1 MQQPVP
7 VLTTEQA
14 IIDREHLRLLSAFY
28 YVTGAVHA
36 LAASVLLIYLFLG
49 LMMVFSSSSDAQAG
63 GFFFS
68 ALGGL
73 GALFGWIFAGLTIY
87 AGRCIAMRKHKL
99 FTLIMGGFNCLSFP
113 YGTIL
118 GVASFM
124 VLTKQSVNEIYEEP
138 RLLSSNVLGTKPSA
152 RTAGTLPLMP
162 PTPGQQNPFDRSE
175 HHHDSDEEKMWKAL
189 EEKAS
194 QSNQPPEESA

>member
-36 LAASVLLIYLFLG
+36 LAASVLLIYLVLG
-49 LMMVFSSSSDAQAG
+49 LMMVLSPGSEAHAG
-63 GFFFS
+63 GLFFS
-68 ALGGL
+68 AIGGF

-118 GVASFM
+118 GIASFM
-124 VLTKQSVNEIYEEP
+124 VLTKNSVNEIYEEP
-138 RLLSSNVLGTKPSA
+138 RLLSSSVLGKPAA
-152 RTAGTLPLMP
+152 RTAGSLPLLP
-162 PTPGQQNPFDRSE
+162 PTPGQQNPFDRSD
-175 HHHDSDEEKMWKAL
+175 HHHDSQEEEMWKEL
-189 EEKAS
+189 EKRAS
-194 QSNQPPEESA
+194 QPNQPPENS